1 MTYDTAVAYNCP
13 NCGAE
18 LKFDADKQKLACDF
32 CNSEFTPEELAAHR
46 SEDKGAADD
55 EFCSQM
61 NEYSCPN
68 CGADIVTDE
77 STVADTCIYCHS
89 PVVLK
94 GRLSGQMRPDRV
106 IPFKYGRDEAVRRF
120 LEFAKKKRFAPNDF
134 KSKENAELISGIY
147 YPFWVTDADTYS
159 TLEADATRVRV
170 WRAGDIEYTET
181 SKFNIIRSGN
191 IHFEDI
197 VTSAYSQADK
207 AMLEGVLPYPS
218 DSLEPFDMSY
228 LSGFVAKKRDI
239 ERASLYDEV
248 LGRMNGYA
256 EQLLRSTVRGGY
268 ATVRVRDRRVD
279 IKNSSWE
286 YSLMPIWMLTYAPKK
301 QTKKPKRYTF
311 AMNGYTGKLYGQIPI
326 SYGRVAALFGSVF
339 AAVAAVVAV
348 VGGVLL

>member
-1 MTYDTAVAYNCP
+1 MTYNTAVAYNCP

-32 CNSEFTPEELAAHR
+32 CASEFTPDELSEYRAEDR
-46 SEDKGAADD
+46 SAVND

-68 CGADIVTDE
+68 CGADIITDE
-77 STVADTCIYCHS
+77 STAADICIYCHS
-89 PVVLK
+89 PVMLK

-106 IPFKYGRDEAVRRF
+106 IPFKYGREEAVRRF
-120 LEFAKKKRFAPNDF
+120 LEFARKKHFAPKDF
-134 KSKENAELISGIY
+134 RSEEQAELISGVY

-170 WRAGDIEYTET
+170 WRAGDVEYKET
-181 SKFNIIRSGN
+181 SKFRVHRGGD

-207 AMLEGVLPYPS
+207 AMLEGILPYPS
-218 DSLEPFDMSY
+218 DSLAPFDMSY

-239 ERASLYDEV
+239 ERSQLYGEV

-268 ATVRVRDRRVD
+268 ASVHVLERRVN
-279 IKNSSWE
+279 IRKSSWE
-286 YSLMPIWMLTYAPKK
+286 YSLMPVWMLTYTPKK
-301 QTKKPKRYTF
+301 QGKKPKKYTF

-339 AAVAAVVAV
+339 AAVAAAVAF